1 MKINKL
7 NKIFKN
13 ILILFSAISLL
24 AAFFIEQHKTFS
36 LTDILFLT
44 ILIILLALLLC
55 WKKQVTNTPILFYDF
70 ILISSVFIYDL
81 KTTLII
87 LIASEML
94 KKGILYFYYKETF
107 YFFNSPEFNEVLI
120 IINSLFLANGAF
132 IVFSQYIND
141 APLLFSQIIIFN
153 TFQHIFYLLL
163 KYVTYI
169 ITLTEQE
176 NTHLLDSVI
185 SILINFAYSTVF
197 TYLGL
202 VLYTILGY
210 PPILTIFLLNTTIC
224 YLFIKNYKIT
234 SNNRFL
240 SKLKD
245 SYLISLSPNHNFS
258 EKIYSYIDVLKELI
272 PCSLIS
278 IYPIFENYRY
288 TFPICYRCEE
298 NISLNNLKLDLNNL
312 NNQNELKDIMESER
326 SNIIKGYRLKNSF
339 SFVSKFNLLNSNFII
354 VPICYN
360 SPPLAF
366 ILIKPKTPNKSYE
379 PINNLVDVQQSIS
392 LLLIQNY
399 KYVDLIPKSI
409 ENIESFIS
417 SLDLLISNKV
427 SFTLNVIR
435 NNSQVDIV
443 KYLIKN
449 SDKLDK
455 VFLFNS
461 NHIYVIHAI
470 KDTTNVRNYMKT
482 LTLNNPNL
490 SFSTFEFPIDV
501 NNIKEIITILK
512 TSF

>member
-245 SYLISLSPNHNFS
+245 IYLISLSPNHNFS

-298 NISLNNLKLDLNNL
+298 NISLNNLKLDL

-379 PINNLVDVQQSIS
+379 LINNLVDVQQSIS

>member
-13 ILILFSAISLL
+13 ILILFSLISLL
-24 AAFFIEQHKTFS
+24 AAFFIEEYKTFS
-36 LTDILFLT
+36 LTDILFMT

-87 LIASEML
+87 LIASELL
-94 KKGILYFYYKETF
+94 KKGILYFYYKKTC
-107 YFFNSPEFNEVLI
+107 YFFNSPEFNEILI

-132 IVFSQYIND
+132 IVFSHFIND
-141 APLLFSQIIIFN
+141 APLLFSQIVIFN
-153 TFQHIFYLLL
+153 IFQHIFYLLL
-163 KYVTYI
+163 RYLSYI
-169 ITLTEQE
+169 IPLTEHE
-176 NTHLLDSVI
+176 NKHLLDNVI
-185 SILINFAYSTVF
+185 SILINFAYSTIF

-210 PPILTIFLLNTTIC
+210 SPILVIFLLNTTIC
-224 YLFIKNYKIT
+224 YLFIKNYKFN

-245 SYLISLSPNHNFS
+245 SYLISLSPNNNFV
-258 EKIYSYIDVLKELI
+258 EKIYSYIDVISELI
-272 PCSLIS
+272 PSSLIS
-278 IYPIFENYRY
+278 IYPIFENYSY
-288 TFPICYRCEE
+288 VFPICYRCEE
-298 NISLNNLKLDLNNL
+298 NISLDNLKLDLNNKD
-312 NNQNELKDIMESER
+312 ELKHILETER
-326 SNIIKGYRLKNSF
+326 SNIINGYRLKYNF
-339 SFVSKFNLLNSNFII
+339 SFISNFNLLNSNFII

-360 SPPLAF
+360 SKTLAF
-366 ILIKPKTPNKSYE
+366 ILIKPKLLNKSYNLF
-379 PINNLVDVQQSIS
+379 NNLSDVQQSIS

-399 KYVDLIPKSI
+399 KYIDLIPKSI

-427 SFTLNVIR
+427 SFTLNIIE
-435 NNSQVDIV
+435 NNSQVDIG
-443 KYLIKN
+443 KHIIMN

-470 KDTTNVRNYMKT
+470 KDSINVRDYMKS
-482 LTLNNPNL
+482 LTHDNPDL
-490 SFSTFEFPIDV
+490 SFSTFEFPIDI
-501 NNIKEIITILK
+501 NNIKEIIMILK

>member
-176 NTHLLDSVI
+176 NTHLLDNVI

-360 SPPLAF
+360 SPPL
-366 ILIKPKTPNKSYE
+366 
-379 PINNLVDVQQSIS
+379 
-392 LLLIQNY
+392 LL
-399 KYVDLIPKSI
+399 S
-409 ENIESFIS
+409 
-417 SLDLLISNKV
+417 
-427 SFTLNVIR
+427 
-435 NNSQVDIV
+435 
-443 KYLIKN
+443 
-449 SDKLDK
+449 
-455 VFLFNS
+455 
-461 NHIYVIHAI
+461 
-470 KDTTNVRNYMKT
+470 
-482 LTLNNPNL
+482 
-490 SFSTFEFPIDV
+490 
-501 NNIKEIITILK
+501 
-512 TSF
+512 

>member
-298 NISLNNLKLDLNNL
+298 NISLNNLKLDLNN
-312 NNQNELKDIMESER
+312 QNELKDIMESER

-379 PINNLVDVQQSIS
+379 LINNLVDVQQSIS
-392 LLLIQNY
+392 LLLI
-399 KYVDLIPKSI
+399 
-409 ENIESFIS
+409 
-417 SLDLLISNKV
+417 KV